1 MAGSYEEAAK
11 TASESI
17 DGLLTELK
25 GTQGKLGEAEHFKL
39 AYSIAS
45 ALVDREKVD
54 PEDFRETVVDL
65 NSKTAE
71 DLGARATLLNIN
83 EDRADLNI
91 GGPDA
96 SDKLAHA
103 ASGPTNDGPGRFA
116 ESDESRSVR
125 ETAINNIGAK

>member
-1 MAGSYEEAAK
+1 MAGSYEEAVK

-17 DGLLTELK
+17 DDLLTELK

-39 AYSIAS
+39 AYSITS

-71 DLGARATLLNIN
+71 DLDARATLLNIN

-96 SDKLAHA
+96 GDKLAHTT
-103 ASGPTNDGPGRFA
+103 SGPINDGPSRFT
-116 ESDESRSVR
+116 ESDDSRTVR
-125 ETAINNIGAK
+125 ENIINNLTS